1 MARKT
6 KGSASSGSPRRGRP
20 PEKKDAIRETEI
32 HSVGL
37 YPDLDDSHSD
47 RDFVERCRRDFLRT
61 GNPLHAWEAWG
72 TYRLTTRRG
81 PPLDPPSWLFE
92 YLDGCGRR
100 LIGTWR
106 EVPGTQ
112 REKRIGGGITLRFA
126 RKMLDVPARAGEG
139 PGAIGRALGFK
150 EGLAKAREHWG
161 GEYDARERLAA
172 QAVEMMWSEGLSLD
186 AVASRIE
193 RERGP
198 ARGYYPPRIA
208 ASRATVTRA
217 VREARR
223 YALRTMQA
231 RLREAN
237 GSIPPVSEVA
247 RAYSRLCMQRA
258 SKP

>member
-1 MARKT
+1 MAT
-6 KGSASSGSPRRGRP
+6 AAA
-20 PEKKDAIRETEI
+20 D
-32 HSVGL
+32 
-37 YPDLDDSHSD
+37 
-47 RDFVERCRRDFLRT
+47 
-61 GNPLHAWEAWG
+61 
-72 TYRLTTRRG
+72 

-92 YLDGCGRR
+92 YLDECGRR

-112 REKRIGGGITLRFA
+112 REKWIGGGITLRSA
-126 RKMLDVPARAGEG
+126 RQMLDVPARAGEG

-193 RERGP
+193 QERSP
-198 ARGYYPPRIA
+198 AREHFSPRIA
-208 ASRATVTRA
+208 ASRAKVTRA

-231 RLREAN
+231 RLREAT

-247 RAYSRLCMQRA
+247 RAYSRLCRQRA